1 MSKMS
6 IADLSVNVIEPSATQ
21 WAVIKQHLTALGVTR
36 LERFADGKSALADM
50 GNFQPDLVISTMHL
64 PDMTGTE
71 LVQAM
76 RERVELETVPFMLIS
91 SEHSDYYLEPIRQA
105 GVVAILPKPFQPNEL
120 KSALYSTLEFLE
132 PDYQSLAEIDLDNLH
147 VLVVDD
153 SVTARKHI
161 MRVLS
166 NLGINNIVQATNGR
180 EAVTIISQQF
190 FDLIVTD
197 YNMPEMDGQELTRYI
212 RERSQQ
218 RSIPVLM
225 VTSEAYTSHLAG
237 IKQLG
242 VSAMCDKPFE
252 PNEVKSL
259 LRKILSTE

>member
-1 MSKMS
+1 MKKMS
-6 IADLSVNVIEPSATQ
+6 IADLAVNVVEPSSTQ

-50 GNFQPDLVISTMHL
+50 GKFQPDLVISTMYL
-64 PDMTGTE
+64 PDMTGTG

-76 RERVELETVPFMLIS
+76 RGTPALESIPFMLVS

-105 GVVAILPKPFQPNEL
+105 GVVAILPKPFQQSEL

-132 PDYQSLAEIDLDNLH
+132 PDNEALKEIDLDSLH

-153 SVTARKHI
+153 SITARKHI
-161 MRVLS
+161 MRVLN
-166 NLGINNIVQATNGR
+166 NLGINDIVQATNGR
-180 EAVTIISQQF
+180 EAVETMSQQF

-212 RERSQQ
+212 REQSQQ

-225 VTSEAYTSHLAG
+225 VTSEAYSSHLAG
-237 IKQLG
+237 VKQLG

-259 LRKILSTE
+259 LRKILTA